1 METDEPLWAALKEL
15 SRRLARIEDALRHVP
30 SGNDDAEE
38 TGQDFRFG
46 DGTVSRSRFAYV
58 NTCGE
63 CVSLS
68 RREVELL
75 EMFAGSPDE
84 VLSRGMLL
92 DRLWGID
99 FYGNTRTL
107 DQHIARLRRKLGAD
121 GGAIVTVSR
130 VGYAYRPDSAKWR

>member
-1 METDEPLWAALKEL
+1 METHESLWTALGEL
-15 SRRLARIEDALRHVP
+15 SRRLARIEKAFCRVP
-30 SGNDDAEE
+30 SARSAKTED
-38 TGQDFRFG
+38 DFRFG
-46 DGTVSRSRFAYV
+46 GGTVSRRRFAYV
-58 NTCGE
+58 NTRGE
-63 CVSLS
+63 CASLS

-130 VGYAYRPDSAKWR
+130 VGYAYRPDGAKWR